1 MIRLKALTGYVL
13 EEALYSAGNSYICRS
28 DLYIFATKYINKEID
43 GKVFNEVIAI
53 LEKEKKVYIDEADN
67 IYDYK
72 MYIQEIEL
80 ARGIAKILKGTTD
93 DNKKPPVYDNESI
106 AAEYQKIKEKSHVE
120 YSNKNKR
127 Y

>member
-1 MIRLKALTGYVL
+1 
-13 EEALYSAGNSYICRS
+13 
-28 DLYIFATKYINKEID
+28 
-43 GKVFNEVIAI
+43 
-53 LEKEKKVYIDEADN
+53 
-67 IYDYK
+67 

-106 AAEYQKIKEKSHVE
+106 AAEYQKSKKKVMLNIVK
-120 YSNKNKR
+120 NKNKR